1 MTTLTT
7 TSKPARRITLSTILL
22 YAALC
27 VGAVVVIYP
36 FFYMVI
42 NSLKT
47 GREILN
53 SPAALP
59 TSVSLAG
66 YQGVFDKLNVLRMF
80 LNSVFLAGSITL
92 LNTFLSALA
101 GYAFAKIPFPGR
113 NQIFGFMLM
122 TMMIPSVLFLIP
134 TYVLMYNIGWVGNF
148 AALIVPSAVSV
159 FNIFLIRQF
168 MTGIPNELVEAAR
181 IDGAGEISIF
191 LRVILPLVR
200 PALATVAILTFMGS
214 WNDFFGPLLYLNR
227 PEQWTLQLGLL
238 QFRGTVPGENAE
250 QIWAL
255 TTLITLPIVVV
266 YVFLQEQFVK
276 AFANV
281 SLSK

>member
-7 TSKPARRITLSTILL
+7 NKPIRRISISTMLL
-22 YAALC
+22 YIALSI
-27 VGAVVVIYP
+27 GAIVVIYP

-53 SPAALP
+53 SPTALP
-59 TSVSLAG
+59 TAVSLAG
-66 YQGVFDKLNVLRMF
+66 YQGVFDKLNVLRLF
-80 LNSVFLAGSITL
+80 LNTVFLAGSITL

-113 NQIFGFMLM
+113 NQIFGFMLL

-181 IDGAGEISIF
+181 IDGAGEIAIF
-191 LRVILPLVR
+191 WQIIIPLVR

-266 YVFLQEQFVK
+266 YFFLQDQFVK